1 MNSSMFD
8 FAGALRHR
16 RKPASAWPRVSE
28 HVATGA
34 AKSIY
39 WLSHLS
45 RHLRNRIA
53 GIRFPSRTNRPI
65 TRHGFWCRP
74 LVVALLLSG
83 CAPTLVGDR
92 TGQGG
97 ALCPGEYFTPT
108 ILHYAIALAMKAAA
122 CDDPSGS
129 TTTPQNDAA
138 QQASA
143 ELRADVDA
151 ELSTIEPLAV
161 PLAPEA
167 IVVLPTR
174 DQLLHRVKAE
184 APSGTED
191 AALVSSVNLLS
202 YYTISWQVLIKKR
215 DIFEH
220 TILVRSIDLD
230 LDIKTEGRYI
240 ILADY
245 DEEKIEVDWFLL
257 PPGGGE
263 KKWILS
269 GSPLGIGAE
278 KTSEFL
284 KEIENFVTRHEAGS
298 ATTG

>member
-1 MNSSMFD
+1 V
-8 FAGALRHR
+8 L
-16 RKPASAWPRVSE
+16 AS
-28 HVATGA
+28 
-34 AKSIY
+34 
-39 WLSHLS
+39 
-45 RHLRNRIA
+45 
-53 GIRFPSRTNRPI
+53 F
-65 TRHGFWCRP
+65 
-74 LVVALLLSG
+74 LSG
-83 CAPTLVGDR
+83 CTPTVVGDP
-92 TGQGG
+92 TGQSGI
-97 ALCPGEYFTPT
+97 LCPGEYFTPT
-108 ILHYAIALAMKAAA
+108 ILHYAIALAMKAAT

-129 TTTPQNDAA
+129 TTSPQIDAA
-138 QQASA
+138 QQARA

-230 LDIKTEGRYI
+230 LDIETEGRYI

>member
-1 MNSSMFD
+1 
-8 FAGALRHR
+8 
-16 RKPASAWPRVSE
+16 V
-28 HVATGA
+28 
-34 AKSIY
+34 
-39 WLSHLS
+39 
-45 RHLRNRIA
+45 
-53 GIRFPSRTNRPI
+53 
-65 TRHGFWCRP
+65 
-74 LVVALLLSG
+74 
-83 CAPTLVGDR
+83 VGDR

-97 ALCPGEYFTPT
+97 FLCPGEYFTPT

-143 ELRADVDA
+143 ELRANVDA

-202 YYTISWQVLIKKR
+202 YYTISWQVLIKGASKNA
-215 DIFEH
+215 
-220 TILVRSIDLD
+220 LM
-230 LDIKTEGRYI
+230 
-240 ILADY
+240 
-245 DEEKIEVDWFLL
+245 
-257 PPGGGE
+257 
-263 KKWILS
+263 
-269 GSPLGIGAE
+269 SPNWGIG
-278 KTSEFL
+278 
-284 KEIENFVTRHEAGS
+284 RHPASGFWHSVAPERLMRCRNS
-298 ATTG
+298 

>member
-1 MNSSMFD
+1 MSQF
-8 FAGALRHR
+8 LRR
-16 RKPASAWPRVSE
+16 MSVASF
-28 HVATGA
+28 VATTCVTRDKRMLFQGR
-34 AKSIY
+34 KSR
-39 WLSHLS
+39 S
-45 RHLRNRIA
+45 
-53 GIRFPSRTNRPI
+53 I
-65 TRHGFWCRP
+65 TRLSFWFGP
-74 LVVALLLSG
+74 LVFASLLSG
-83 CAPTLVGDR
+83 CAPTLAGDR

-97 ALCPGEYFTPT
+97 VLCPGAYFTPT
-108 ILHYAIALAMKAAA
+108 LLHYAIALAMKAAA

-143 ELRADVDA
+143 ELRADVVA
-151 ELSTIEPLAV
+151 ELSTIEPLTV

-184 APSGTED
+184 APSGTGD

-202 YYTISWQVLIKKR
+202 YYTISWQGLIKMR
-215 DIFEH
+215 GIFEH
-220 TILVRSIDLD
+220 TVLARSIDLD
-230 LDIKTEGRYI
+230 LDIKTEDRYI

-269 GSPLGIGAE
+269 GSPLGIGAD

-284 KEIENFVTRHEAGS
+284 NEIEDFVKRHKAETT
-298 ATTG
+298 TTG